1 MRVRFRVVVYSK
13 EGKKLSKE
21 DFIAFREPLYIGIR
35 YVVEFKYLE
44 ATKWLMLAKDCQE
57 KYLLLALL
65 NFALGQDTQAHE
77 FLQEALKHERAT
89 DYLFVI
95 EKPEEGLKVAIERIE
110 ASLPDFLLSL

>member
-1 MRVRFRVVVYSK
+1 MRVRFRVAVYEK
-13 EGKKLSKE
+13 DGKRLSKE
-21 DFIAFREPLYIGIR
+21 VLVGPREPLYIGIR

-65 NFALGQDTQAHE
+65 NFALGQDTQARE

-95 EKPEEGLKVAIERIE
+95 EKPEEGIKVAIERIE